1 MEQDKQTAA
10 ASMTVKFPVTVKAK
24 VTEPLKK
31 KLAGEIQ
38 DEIKR
43 VDMELQQIEFQAK
56 RIMTEQV
63 KHDAQGLIAIRQQ
76 VDAEKQKRQDY
87 KSHLLEKLRATAQL
101 ELGAEIVQGTIER
114 IISVAVGDDLIKY
127 MNAEILLQD
136 GKIIAFRF

>member
-1 MEQDKQTAA
+1 MEQDKQMASE
-10 ASMTVKFPVTVKAK
+10 SMTVKCPVTVKAK
-24 VTEPLKK
+24 VTEQLKK
-31 KLAGEIQ
+31 KLAAEIQ

-43 VDMELQQIEFQAK
+43 VDLELQQIEFQAK
-56 RIMTEQV
+56 RIMAEQV

-87 KSHLLEKLRATAQL
+87 KNHMLEKLRATAQL

-114 IISVAVGDDLIKY
+114 LITVTVGDDLMKY
-127 MNAEILLQD
+127 MNAEILLED